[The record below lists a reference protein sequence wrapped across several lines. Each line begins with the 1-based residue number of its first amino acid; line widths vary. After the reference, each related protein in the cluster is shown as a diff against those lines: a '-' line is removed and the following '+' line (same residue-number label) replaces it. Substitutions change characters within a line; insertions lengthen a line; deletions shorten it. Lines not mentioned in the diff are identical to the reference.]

1 MGQRKKNQRKQQR
14 KSKKTRKD
22 EATQLSSSA
31 ESDHPESEPSYIQC
45 VVESMDQVTLT
56 EDSGV
61 DVEDSDP
68 SMGPA
73 TSNNRSTKKSKK
85 QKKGKNQR
93 RRNFSEPPL
102 GCSEM
107 MFDLDL

>member
-1 MGQRKKNQRKQQR
+1 M
-14 KSKKTRKD
+14 
-22 EATQLSSSA
+22 SSSA
-31 ESDHPESEPSYIQC
+31 ESDHQESELSYIQC
-45 VVESMDQVTLT
+45 VVESLDQVTLT

-73 TSNNRSTKKSKK
+73 TSNNRSSKKSKK